1 MRRRLIAGS
10 GVALALFG
18 TLIFAER
25 GSNAPAAPV
34 STKSIALSRPN
45 IATPTVNI
53 PSLPNKSD
61 LLKSVPNLGSNG
73 PSASNFGGFEL
84 PIGTT
89 CESLLVVRQALLNT
103 PPSPARDFALTL
115 NALQLALFHC
125 EEISGD

>member
-45 IATPTVNI
+45 IATPTINI
-53 PSLPNKSD
+53 PTLPQVSD
-61 LLKSVPNLGSNG
+61 LLKNVPNLGSNG

-89 CESLLVVRQALLNT
+89 CESLLLEREVLLNT
-103 PPSPARDFALTL
+103 PQTPARDLALTV
-115 NALQLALFHC
+115 NALELALFHC
-125 EEISGD
+125 